1 MPRLKA
7 LLRRLPFSWRLR
19 LQLRRRDWRDRRSGL
34 SGRWA
39 DVGQVSPDWRV
50 QSSVTQVLKATPY
63 SENKRHNLLLGIGRV
78 EPLVIL
84 PGQVFSFW
92 RAVGEPGE
100 AQGYQPGR
108 AIVNDELQPVVGGGL
123 CQLSGLIYMLGL
135 QVGLTVVERHAHSQ
149 DIYTDE
155 TRFTPLGS
163 DATVVYGYK
172 DLRLENNLEVPVQ
185 FRFVVE
191 AEAIT
196 AAVWASDRLVCYEVD
211 YRVSVD
217 GDGRKRVR
225 TVRCE
230 RVGGGGGGIFW
241 VGDAI
246 EETIAETVYG

>member
-1 MPRLKA
+1 MPRLKS

-19 LQLRRRDWRDRRSGL
+19 LQLGRRDWRDRRSGL
-34 SGRWA
+34 SRRWA
-39 DVGQVSPDWRV
+39 GFGAVSSQWHV
-50 QSSVTQVLKATPY
+50 QTSVTQVLKATAY

-92 RAVGEPGE
+92 QAVGEPGE
-100 AQGYQPGR
+100 RQGYQTGR
-108 AIVNDELQPVVGGGL
+108 AIVNDELQAVVGGGL

-135 QVGLTVVERHAHSQ
+135 QVGLQVVERHAHSQ

-172 DLRLENNLEVPVQ
+172 DLRLENALDVPLQ

-196 AAVWASDRLVCYEVD
+196 AAVWAPERLGCYDVD
-211 YRVSVD
+211 YRVTVD
-217 GDGRKRVR
+217 GAGRKRVR
-225 TVRCE
+225 TVRRA
-230 RVGGGGGGIFW
+230 RVCVLPGRLGGG
-241 VGDAI
+241 VDAI